1 MKKIP
6 GGLSTGLILVL
17 LCGSFAGAIGLAP
30 GAIGWSSPMP
40 ISNTAGSSYYPR
52 LGHDGADTLHL
63 VWQDWVDLGT
73 HWPYILYAQKSSD
86 GSWSA
91 YTYLPGNA
99 QGVEP
104 ALGVGADGV
113 VHVVFMRPDNS
124 IAYVQRTADGVWS
137 AVETVSATSDY
148 SSGIDVAVAP
158 DGTVHVAWRYCA
170 GTGQDGLIYHRA
182 RSSTGSWGNTTLVST
197 SGGDASLPLITTDT
211 NSTVHVLWNRSA
223 SGEYGIDY
231 AAKPT
236 GGSWSAPQE
245 LANSATLSSVEQ
257 LAHDTAGALHLV
269 WSVRDGVPNPAIYH
283 VQKPL
288 GQPWAAAEHVHSGY
302 VDQIAVTTAENGL
315 AHIAWSYNGWLWHTF
330 QNPRGGW
337 FAPTRADMRSGLLDL
352 RGALTLAVDAGGA
365 PHAAWD
371 SGPVFDPPDG
381 TQRGEVWY
389 TAWSGPLATST
400 VITDGGGNAASAS
413 GLTVVAFP
421 PGAVLTDTLITHTP
435 VTLPP
440 SAMAVVDAF
449 DLSATQISDGVS
461 VTSFLKPFTLTVG
474 YTDAGK
480 GAAIEAT
487 LGLYWRDGDNWT
499 AIPSAE
505 LDSAANV
512 ISTTLDHLTVF
523 AVMGETHHVY
533 LPLVLR

>member
-6 GGLSTGLILVL
+6 VGLSIGLTMVL

-30 GAIGWSSPMP
+30 GAVGWSSPAP

-52 LGHDGADTLHL
+52 LGYDTADTLHL
-63 VWQDWVDLGT
+63 VWQDWIDLGT
-73 HWPYILYAQKSSD
+73 HWPYILYAQKSGD
-86 GSWSA
+86 GPWSA

-104 ALGVGADGV
+104 ALDVGTDGV
-113 VHVVFMRPDNS
+113 VHVVFMRSDNS
-124 IAYVQRTADGVWS
+124 IAYVRRAAGGTWS

-148 SSGIDVAVAP
+148 SSGIDIAVAL
-158 DGTVHVAWRYCA
+158 DGTVHVVWRYCA
-170 GTGQDGLIYHRA
+170 GSGQDGLIYHRA
-182 RSSTGSWGNTTLVST
+182 RSSAGSWSNTALVST
-197 SGGDASLPLITTDT
+197 SGGDASLPLITTDA
-211 NSTVHVLWNRSA
+211 NSTAHLLWNRSA
-223 SGEYGIDY
+223 SGVYGIDY

-236 GGSWSAPQE
+236 GGNWSAPQE
-245 LANSATLSSVEQ
+245 LVDSATLSSVEQ
-257 LAHDTAGALHLV
+257 LARDSAGALHLV
-269 WSVRDGVPNPAIYH
+269 WSVRDGVADPAIYYAH
-283 VQKPL
+283 QPP
-288 GQPWAAAEHVHSGY
+288 GQPWSAAEHVHSGY
-302 VDQIAVTTAENGL
+302 ADQIAVATAGNGL
-315 AHIAWSYNGWLWHTF
+315 AHIAWSDNGWLWHTF

-352 RGALTLAVDAGGA
+352 RGALTLAVDADGA
-365 PHAAWD
+365 PHATWD
-371 SGPVFDPPDG
+371 SGPVSDPPDG

-389 TAWSGPLATST
+389 AAWSGPLAAST
-400 VITDGGGNAASAS
+400 VITDGGGSASSAS

-421 PGAVLTDTLITHTP
+421 AGAVLTDTLVTHTP

-440 SAMAVVDAF
+440 SDMAVVDAF
-449 DLSATQISDGVS
+449 DLSATRASDGVS
-461 VTSFLKPFTLTVG
+461 VTTFLKPYTLTVS

-487 LGLYWRDGDNWT
+487 LGLYWRDGDTWT

-505 LDSAANV
+505 VNVAANV
-512 ISTTLDHLTVF
+512 ITATLDHFTVF